1 MGAGASSPKEG
12 GGVTPTNTGPNS
24 KSGSEKGKG
33 LKERRTVD
41 KTKWKVTD
49 TPQDSGFLPTLGV
62 TLWLGWSG
70 FLLWLILYAIL
81 LADKWQRVVILGLMT
96 LSSVLPVNFPGQLG
110 YRMGNW
116 LMSQAE
122 KYFGERVSP
131 TPFIVARFHPCRVDP
146 VSSIFI
152 YPQYSFILNIHL
164 SIAGLKTVIE
174 DEDDL
179 IRHSEHGKALIFAF
193 NPHDMVR
200 FPIIGSRGSDY
211 LLAINILNQPSY
223 TLTSCS
229 ASVLYLSLQ
238 PITSTIAWQDWRGM
252 LRPDDFG
259 YFQNPFH
266 QTCLSLG
273 GGRIG

>member
-131 TPFIVARFHPCRVDP
+131 HTLHSRSFPSMSCRPCLINIHL
-146 VSSIFI
+146 SSIFI
-152 YPQYSFILNIHL
+152 YPQYSFIHRRAEN
-164 SIAGLKTVIE
+164 
-174 DEDDL
+174 
-179 IRHSEHGKALIFAF
+179 
-193 NPHDMVR
+193 
-200 FPIIGSRGSDY
+200 SD
-211 LLAINILNQPSY
+211 
-223 TLTSCS
+223 
-229 ASVLYLSLQ
+229 
-238 PITSTIAWQDWRGM
+238 
-252 LRPDDFG
+252 
-259 YFQNPFH
+259 
-266 QTCLSLG
+266 
-273 GGRIG
+273 